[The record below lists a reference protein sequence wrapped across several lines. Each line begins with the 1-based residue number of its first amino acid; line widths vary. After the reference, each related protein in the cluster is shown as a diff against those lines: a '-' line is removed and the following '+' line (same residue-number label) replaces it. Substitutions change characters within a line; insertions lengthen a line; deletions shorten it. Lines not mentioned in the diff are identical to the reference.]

1 MRVISWNMYC
11 YNRAHSA
18 VLAFVQ
24 NSGADLVLLQEV
36 PHTLL
41 SSLSALYPHHAYA
54 VDSERVYGGHEW
66 TNYNVI
72 LSRFP
77 LTEVRTV
84 PFEPIPLPFRTKL
97 AILCMTPLGWART
110 WNRNA
115 VVARAETPEGSIDI
129 VSAHLTLSRPKLRA
143 QEFEMVMA
151 SLAPSVPA
159 IVGGDFN
166 IIERPLIKPLSYIL
180 GADVS
185 ESVPWFDE
193 RSRFEKRFSE
203 LGMLN
208 PLRHQVTHGFARSQL
223 DHILVS
229 KSLTVEDAAVSTEL
243 HGSDHAPV
251 SVTVAVR

>member
-24 NSGADLVLLQEV
+24 HSGADLILLQEV

-41 SSLSALYPHHAYA
+41 TSLLAPYPYQAYV

-77 LTEVRTV
+77 LTDVRTV

-97 AILCMTPLGWART
+97 AILCMAPLGWART

-115 VVARAETPEGSIDI
+115 IVARAETPHGSIEV
-129 VSAHLTLSRPKLRA
+129 VSAHLTLSRPTLRA
-143 QEFEMVMA
+143 QEFEAVMA
-151 SLAPSVPA
+151 TLAPDVPA

-166 IIERPLIKPLSYIL
+166 IIERSLVKPLSYLL

-193 RSRFEKRFSE
+193 RSTFEKRFAE
-203 LGMLN
+203 RGMQN

-223 DHILVS
+223 DHILIS
-229 KSLTVEDAAVSTEL
+229 KSLTVENATVSDEL
-243 HGSDHAPV
+243 YGSDHAPV
-251 SVTVAVR
+251 SVTVSS

>member
-1 MRVISWNMYC
+1 MYC
-11 YNRAHSA
+11 YNRAHHE
-18 VLAFVQ
+18 VLAYVQ
-24 NSGADLVLLQEV
+24 NSNADLFLLQEV

-41 SSLSALYPHHAYA
+41 PSLSALYPHHAYA
-54 VDSERVYGGHEW
+54 VDSERVYGGAEW

-72 LSRFP
+72 LSKYP
-77 LTEVRTV
+77 LTDIRTV

-115 VVARAETPEGSIDI
+115 IVARAETPLGSID
-129 VSAHLTLSRPKLRA
+129 VASVHLTLSRPKIRA
-143 QEFEMVMA
+143 QEFASVMA

-166 IIERPLIKPLSYIL
+166 IIERPLVKPLSYAL

-185 ESVPWFDE
+185 ESLPWFDE
-193 RSRFEKRFSE
+193 RTLFEERFAA
-203 LGMLN
+203 LGFQN
-208 PLRHQVTHGFARSQL
+208 PLRHQVTHGFSRSQL

-229 KSLTVEDAAVSTEL
+229 KHVRVEKAEVSGEL

-251 SVTVAVR
+251 MVTITESQTKLL